1 MLQGTKRRLAML
13 ERSIE
18 LPLTAERVLALVEE
32 RVRLTGASRNDVI
45 DAMAASMTSE
55 KRHRVIDV
63 LVLKA
68 FKGNVEAAATTLLKV
83 MIDPNAPASVR
94 VRAAD
99 SVLNHASKAIEI
111 EDIEDVVRRALDVL
125 GDQDVGA
132 RLADSDQPW
141 QVKLAAYR
149 DAPVGEIDVRD
160 RGFAHSDMD
169 EWDDLLH
176 LRKQRR

>member
-68 FKGNVEAAATTLLKV
+68 FKGYV
-83 MIDPNAPASVR
+83 
-94 VRAAD
+94 
-99 SVLNHASKAIEI
+99 
-111 EDIEDVVRRALDVL
+111 
-125 GDQDVGA
+125 
-132 RLADSDQPW
+132 
-141 QVKLAAYR
+141 
-149 DAPVGEIDVRD
+149 
-160 RGFAHSDMD
+160 
-169 EWDDLLH
+169 
-176 LRKQRR
+176 

>member
-68 FKGNVEAAATTLLKV
+68 FKGTVEAAHQWKQKAV
-83 MIDPNAPASVR
+83 
-94 VRAAD
+94 AD
-99 SVLNHASKAIEI
+99 M
-111 EDIEDVVRRALDVL
+111 
-125 GDQDVGA
+125 
-132 RLADSDQPW
+132 
-141 QVKLAAYR
+141 
-149 DAPVGEIDVRD
+149 
-160 RGFAHSDMD
+160 RG
-169 EWDDLLH
+169 
-176 LRKQRR
+176 R